1 MDELDALRKKKLAE
15 IEAQAREEHARKER
29 MAQAEDQI
37 RAVLTQILTPE
48 ARSRLANIKAAKP
61 DYASQIELL
70 LVQLAQSGQ
79 LKDKITDAQLKN
91 LLTRVSKPKT
101 DFRIR
106 RV

>member
-1 MDELDALRKKKLAE
+1 MDELEALRKKKLAE
-15 IEAQAREEHARKER
+15 MEAQAQEEHARKER
-29 MAQAEDQI
+29 LAQAEDQI

-61 DYASQIELL
+61 EYASQIELL

-79 LKDKITDAQLKN
+79 LQGKITDVQLKN
-91 LLTRVSKPKT
+91 LLAKVSKPKK